1 MADTIKVTGGCFCG
15 QISIAGEVDSD
26 KVMACHCTDC
36 QKFSGAPFRAV
47 AVMPA
52 DKVKL
57 TGDIKEFRKTA
68 DSGNE
73 RMQGFCGH
81 CGSHIYAAD
90 PDKTLFM
97 VRTGCLDQHSQLV
110 PVKHIFGKSASGWV
124 ADIDAASWVVGGP
137 TSDAM
142 PAFGNSEG

>member
-57 TGDIKEFRKTA
+57 TGDINEFRKTA

-97 VRTGCLDQHSQLV
+97 VRTGC
-110 PVKHIFGKSASGWV
+110 
-124 ADIDAASWVVGGP
+124 
-137 TSDAM
+137 
-142 PAFGNSEG
+142 

>member
-26 KVMACHCTDC
+26 KVMACHRTDC

-73 RMQGFCGH
+73 RMQGFWW
-81 CGSHIYAAD
+81 
-90 PDKTLFM
+90 PL
-97 VRTGCLDQHSQLV
+97 R
-110 PVKHIFGKSASGWV
+110 
-124 ADIDAASWVVGGP
+124 
-137 TSDAM
+137 
-142 PAFGNSEG
+142 